1 MRQPCCAETDPCD
14 DLGNLQPPG
23 TGKSQ
28 TIVSLIALLKLHFR
42 VPHPILLAAPTH
54 VSVDHLVSL
63 LVRAG
68 LNPLRCGKAHRVSP
82 EVRNWTIEQR
92 QEEHPLWK
100 ATEAARVATE
110 EARVKLQEFRD
121 AVRGTKE
128 ATNSASIKKDG
139 EFPCFASPS
148 RVCLDAD
155 QDNHL
160 RQSS

>member
-1 MRQPCCAETDPCD
+1 M
-14 DLGNLQPPG
+14 QPPG

-82 EVRNWTIEQR
+82 EVRNWTIEKR
-92 QEEHPLWK
+92 QEEHPMWRP
-100 ATEAARVATE
+100 TEAARLASE
-110 EARVKLQEFRD
+110 DARQALQEFREEMRSLNQTSTP
-121 AVRGTKE
+121 AV
-128 ATNSASIKKDG
+128 IKKDG
-139 EFPCFASPS
+139 ECDDSPS
-148 RVCLDAD
+148 RLPTIV
-155 QDNHL
+155 
-160 RQSS
+160 

>member
-1 MRQPCCAETDPCD
+1 M
-14 DLGNLQPPG
+14 
-23 TGKSQ
+23 
-28 TIVSLIALLKLHFR
+28 SLIALLKLHFR

-82 EVRNWTIEQR
+82 EVRNWTIEKR

-100 ATEAARVATE
+100 ATEAARLASE

-128 ATNSASIKKDG
+128 ATTSATIKKDG
-139 EFPCFASPS
+139 EFSLS
-148 RVCLDAD
+148 R
-155 QDNHL
+155 
-160 RQSS
+160 RRT